1 MIYVTHSNAVAAFM
15 TPEPSEVISQ
25 RLRMLAAAEILCN
38 ASSPDIDAA
47 FASTESSPQGVL
59 APWLNRDIQVQSA
72 VAQDPHANTNDQ
84 TVTQRFQISVTDG
97 EHFDVLSIE
106 FENVEESHPAVT
118 IISAATGLAAVL
130 NDIEDV
136 GPEICAGEVWA
147 TYFSQFDHPDDLFQE
162 IAWGR
167 LAEPGITC
175 HREPMDVNDPAS
187 FADPETQKSF
197 QYASLLGDLLTR
209 FVGPECGTEALLKR
223 FHEKLDVLKSLHPG
237 EFEGRDFMQSLQ
249 SDLKAFPLREG
260 HIWNDK
266 NPGRY
271 DFLRAL
277 GLQPDLAAELFVDQ
291 LLTSSP
297 RHSGNDFL
305 PQPDIENFLSEASR
319 DGLELDQY
327 VDSQRIDNWFE
338 RVPSAVTAPARN
350 QIRAALLSQRS
361 DAAQPKITS
370 RKSVS
375 L

>member
-25 RLRMLAAAEILCN
+25 RLRMLAAAEILCK
-38 ASSPDIDAA
+38 ASLQDIDAA
-47 FASTESSPQGVL
+47 FASTESSPPGVL

-72 VAQDPHANTNDQ
+72 VAQEPHANTNDQ
-84 TVTQRFQISVTDG
+84 TVTQSFQVSVTDG
-97 EHFDVLSIE
+97 KHSDVFLIE
-106 FENVEESHPAVT
+106 FENVEESQPNVSIT
-118 IISAATGLAAVL
+118 SAAAGLMVVL
-130 NDIEDV
+130 NEIEDV
-136 GPEICAGEVWA
+136 GPELCAEEVWA
-147 TYFSQFDHPDDLFQE
+147 THFSQFDHPDDLFAE

-175 HREPMDVNDPAS
+175 HRSHINVEDPAS

-209 FVGPECGTEALLKR
+209 YVGPECGTEAILGR
-223 FHEKLDVLKSLHPG
+223 FHGKLDTLRSLHPG
-237 EFEGRDFMQSLQ
+237 EFSGRDFMHNVQ

-260 HIWNDK
+260 YIWNDK

-271 DFLRAL
+271 DFLREL
-277 GLQPDLAAELFVDQ
+277 GLQPDQAAELFVDQ
-291 LLTSSP
+291 LLMSSP

-319 DGLELDQY
+319 DGLDLARY
-327 VDSQRIDNWFE
+327 VDSQRIDNWLE
-338 RVPSAVTAPARN
+338 RAPNAVTAPARN